1 MPETIIKIRRGSTAG
16 VIPTG
21 LTFGELAVNVT
32 DGLLFVGGVTGN
44 TIQILGGGSGGGGGG
59 GGSGGLSS
67 INGCTGNVLGNIGIT
82 GTSGEVEV
90 TTSCPNIVIGLPN
103 NVVISGNLQV
113 NGNLD
118 ILGRLMVD
126 GLIITKTGF
135 EGYTGDADLETVEGV
150 ILDGGEY

>member
-1 MPETIIKIRRGSTAG
+1 MTTIKIKRGSTAG
-16 VIPTG
+16 VIPSG
-21 LTFGELAVNVT
+21 LTFGELAVNVA
-32 DGLLFVGGVTGN
+32 DGLLFVGGITGN
-44 TIQILGGGSGGGGGG
+44 TVQIAGGGGGT
-59 GGSGGLSS
+59 SGGIQS
-67 INGCTGNVLGNIGIT
+67 INGCTGNIFGNIGIT

-90 TTSCPNIVIGLPN
+90 TTSCPNIIIGLPD

-135 EGYTGDADLETVEGV
+135 QGFTGDADQEPVEGV
-150 ILDGGEY
+150 VLDGGEY

>member
-1 MPETIIKIRRGSTAG
+1 MADTTIKIKRGSTAG

-21 LTFGELAVNVT
+21 LTFGELAVNVA

-44 TIQILGGGSGGGGGG
+44 TVQISGGGGIT
-59 GGSGGLSS
+59 SALRSV
-67 INGCTGNVLGNIGIT
+67 NGCTGNTFGNIGIT

-90 TTSCPNIVIGLPN
+90 TTSCPNIIIGLPN

-118 ILGRLMVD
+118 ILGRIMVD

-135 EGYTGDADLETVEGV
+135 QGYTGDADLETVEGV
-150 ILDGGEY
+150 VLDGGEY

>member
-1 MPETIIKIRRGSTAG
+1 MEIFQTIKIKRGYTAG
-16 VIPTG
+16 VIPAG

-32 DGLLFVGGVTGN
+32 DSLLYVGGTTGE
-44 TIQILGGGSGGGGGG
+44 TILLLGGGGG
-59 GGSGGLSS
+59 GGSGGIQS
-67 INGCTGNVLGNIGIT
+67 INNCTGSILGNIGIT

-113 NGNLD
+113 NGDID
-118 ILGRLMVD
+118 ILGRLSVD

-135 EGYTGDADLETVEGV
+135 QGYTGDSDLEPVEGV

>member
-1 MPETIIKIRRGSTAG
+1 MPETTIKIKRGSTSG
-16 VIPTG
+16 VVPTG
-21 LTFGELAVNVT
+21 LTFGELAVNVA

-44 TIQILGGGSGGGGGG
+44 TVQISGGGGGG
-59 GGSGGLSS
+59 GLNSV
-67 INGCTGNVLGNIGIT
+67 NGCTGDVLGNIGIT

-90 TTSCPNIVIGLPN
+90 TTSCPNIIIGLPN
-103 NVVISGNLQV
+103 NVVISGNLRV
-113 NGNLD
+113 NGDLD

-135 EGYTGDADLETVEGV
+135 QGYTGDADLETVEGV

>member
-1 MPETIIKIRRGSTAG
+1 MPETTIKIKRGSTSG
-16 VIPTG
+16 VVPTG
-21 LTFGELAVNVT
+21 LTFGELAVNVA

-44 TIQILGGGSGGGGGG
+44 TVQISGGV
-59 GGSGGLSS
+59 GGLTSGLRS
-67 INGCTGNVLGNIGIT
+67 INGCTGTTLGNIGIT

-90 TTSCPNIVIGLPN
+90 TTSCPNIIIGLPD

-126 GLIITKTGF
+126 GLIITQTAF
-135 EGYTGDADLETVEGV
+135 QGYTGDADLEPVEGV

>member
-1 MPETIIKIRRGSTAG
+1 MSDITIKIKRGSTAG
-16 VIPTG
+16 VVPAG

-32 DGLLFVGGVTGN
+32 DGLLYVGGTTGE
-44 TIQILGGGSGGGGGG
+44 TILLLGGGSGGGG
-59 GGSGGLSS
+59 SGGIQS
-67 INGCTGNVLGNIGIT
+67 INGCTGNSFGNIGIT

-90 TTSCPNIVIGLPN
+90 TTACPNIIIGLPN

-113 NGNLD
+113 NGDID
-118 ILGRLMVD
+118 ILGRLSVD

-135 EGYTGDADLETVEGV
+135 QGYTGDSDLEPVEGV